1 MVQKITLSQLNETIK
16 EVLHEAFPT
25 TVWVVAEISELKEN
39 RSGHCYLELIER
51 EGESIIARARA
62 TIWSYTFRML
72 KPYFETVTGTKF
84 DSGIKILVQ
93 VSVEFHP
100 AFGLSLNIKDIDPAY
115 TVGDL
120 VLQRQEIIKRLQD
133 EGVFDMNKELELP
146 LVPQKIAVISSATA
160 AGLTDFLNQLENNVY
175 GFKFYTKLYEATMQ
189 GTETVFS
196 IIHALERIFKHDDF
210 FDCVV
215 IIRGGGAAADLS
227 SFDNYD
233 LSFNVTQFPLPVIT
247 GIGHEKDDTIIDLVA
262 HTRMKTPTA
271 VAEFLI
277 NGVARFYD
285 RLQELENDIVYFIG
299 NKIETEKNKLERI
312 AEKLN
317 YSVSGYLTAR
327 ENILNKR
334 GNDLS
339 KKVSQFSLKKE
350 VQLNTLKHHIGTA
363 VALWFVETRNH
374 LIRKHRILKR
384 VTDAALVK
392 ENNQLALLQ
401 EQVVH
406 SSRKTI
412 FRESERIHLNE
423 NAIRLLNP
431 ENVLKRGFTITL
443 KEGKVVKKASDLK
456 MHDELETRFIDGT
469 VKSKI
474 SKKE

>member
-1 MVQKITLSQLNETIK
+1 
-16 EVLHEAFPT
+16 
-25 TVWVVAEISELKEN
+25 
-39 RSGHCYLELIER
+39 
-51 EGESIIARARA
+51 
-62 TIWSYTFRML
+62 
-72 KPYFETVTGTKF
+72 
-84 DSGIKILVQ
+84 
-93 VSVEFHP
+93 
-100 AFGLSLNIKDIDPAY
+100 
-115 TVGDL
+115 
-120 VLQRQEIIKRLQD
+120 
-133 EGVFDMNKELELP
+133 
-146 LVPQKIAVISSATA
+146 
-160 AGLTDFLNQLENNVY
+160 
-175 GFKFYTKLYEATMQ
+175 
-189 GTETVFS
+189 
-196 IIHALERIFKHDDF
+196 
-210 FDCVV
+210 V

-285 RLQELENDIVYFIG
+285 RLQELENDIIYFIG